1 MISDSEFELYVKK
14 LQLPASAVELLRA
27 VRVNPAVRRVES
39 HVGNSNVRYGKAI
52 TKNATLRN
60 WPLIFTSA

>member
-27 VRVNPAVRRVES
+27 VRVNPAAFRYAAIMPDRS
-39 HVGNSNVRYGKAI
+39 CTINSILGLFR
-52 TKNATLRN
+52 L
-60 WPLIFTSA
+60 F